1 MILVILFLVI
11 LIVLTALYVAA
22 EFAAVGVRHTQI
34 KSYADNGN
42 ALAKRLL
49 PILEDARGL
58 DRYIAC
64 CQVGIT
70 LTSLILGAIGQL
82 SLGRFLGDM
91 IISIFEI
98 TAVQAY
104 SISALITL
112 IILTVSQV
120 IFGEL
125 IPKSL
130 ALQFPIKTALWT
142 VIPMEWSLRLLGP
155 FITFLNGSG
164 NILLKCIGI
173 QPATH
178 SHIHSPQEIAMLIAE
193 SRDGGFLEEEEFKR
207 LNQALTLSSKTAH
220 QIMVPRQEIRAI
232 DIDLPIEQIV
242 KNLVDSPYTRLPVY
256 RDTIDK
262 VIGVVRV
269 KDLVTKYSREETFS
283 SIAELIAPVTL
294 VPESISAERVLTLL
308 REKGAHQALVVD
320 EHGSLKG
327 LITLEDVLSELFG
340 EIADEFKVKGE
351 ANFEVLGQDRFRVP
365 GKIRLD
371 HLASKTG
378 IDFQGDADTLSGYLV
393 EKLGFLPKGKEILE
407 VDGWRIRIE
416 KVKNHVVSTAVIRKL
431 KVADIISEAMS
442 SDLQEKE

>member
-1 MILVILFLVI
+1 MSLVLLFLII
-11 LIVLTALYVAA
+11 LILINALYVAA
-22 EFAAVGVRHTQI
+22 EFAAVGVRHTQV
-34 KSYADNGN
+34 KSYADNGD
-42 ALAKRLL
+42 ALAKKLL
-49 PILEDARGL
+49 PILDNPLSL

-70 LTSLILGAIGQL
+70 LSSLVLGAFGQL
-82 SLGRFLGDM
+82 TLGVMLGDL
-91 IISIFEI
+91 IIVLFD
-98 TAVQAY
+98 TTPAQAY
-104 SISALITL
+104 SASSLITL
-112 IILTVSQV
+112 FLLTAAQV

-125 IPKSL
+125 LPKSI

-142 VIPMEWSLRLLGP
+142 VIPMRWSLKVLGP

-164 NILLKCIGI
+164 ALLLKLIKI
-173 QPATH
+173 QPAH
-178 SHIHSPQEIAMLIAE
+178 HGHVHSPQEIAMLIAE
-193 SRDGGFLEEEEFKR
+193 SRDGGYLEEEEFKR

-232 DIDLPIEQIV
+232 DIELPIAEIV

-256 RDTIDK
+256 RDSIDK

-283 SIAELIAPVTL
+283 SIDELITPVTL

-351 ANFEVLGQDRFRVP
+351 ANFEALGPDRFRVP

-393 EKLGFLPKGKEILE
+393 EKLGYLPKGKEILE

-416 KVKNHVVSTAVIRKL
+416 KVKNHVVTTAVIRKL
-431 KVADIISEAMS
+431 KS
-442 SDLQEKE
+442 SDNLSEPVLIPEVQDK